1 MPQPWPPAPIPRG
14 PSTALNLADVAGT
27 ATLAHDP
34 RGPQAVLDDI
44 LAHTCAQSGF
54 AAFGRVYAGSY
65 FCDRFFLA
73 LDDAFFAEV
82 GRFARRHGMRATL
95 VLPIFG
101 QATWARGSA
110 RVEELLSP
118 GTDGAPCSFDE
129 VVVNDPAC
137 AERTGT
143 LLDRIGRMDAAT
155 ASRAHPRL
163 VLGRLMAKSARDPR
177 YENPHDVRPCPLDAR
192 QASVARAAWHPAL
205 MELDPF
211 APVIDASPLEDA
223 LPVAL
228 HLPHSA
234 MSTGHICEAAATAR
248 PAGRKFRP
256 GAPCRRECLCGIDV
270 YETGHF
276 ATGEAVYL
284 TRQGRTV
291 FFENPGCRVV
301 GAPVARVIWA
311 PDDFLCPLAPEG
323 VPTERVRIADA
334 EGGSAWEPF

>member
-1 MPQPWPPAPIPRG
+1 MPQPWSPAPAPRG
-14 PSTALNLADVAGT
+14 PSAALNLADVAGT

-34 RGPQAVLDDI
+34 QAVLDGI
-44 LAHTCAQSGF
+44 LARACAQSGF
-54 AAFGRVYAGSY
+54 AAFDRVYAGSY

-95 VLPIFG
+95 AIPIFG
-101 QATWARGSA
+101 QATWARGTA

-118 GTDGAPCSFDE
+118 GADDASCPFDE
-129 VVVNDPAC
+129 AVVNDPAC
-137 AERTGT
+137 AERTGA
-143 LLDRIGRMDAAT
+143 LLDRIGRAD
-155 ASRAHPRL
+155 ASRPRPRL

-177 YENPHDVRPCPLDAR
+177 YGDPRDVRPCPLDAR
-192 QASVARAAWHPAL
+192 QVSVARAAWHPAL
-205 MELDPF
+205 VELDPF
-211 APVIDASPLEDA
+211 APVIDAAPLEGA

-248 PAGRKFRP
+248 PAGHKFRP
-256 GAPCRRECLCGIDV
+256 GAPCRRECLHGVDV
-270 YETGHF
+270 YEAERF

-291 FFENPGCRVV
+291 FFENPGCRIV
-301 GAPVARVIWA
+301 GTPVARVVWT
-311 PDDFLCPLAPEG
+311 PDDFLCPLAPEDAS
-323 VPTERVRIADA
+323 TEQVRATDA
-334 EGGSAWEPF
+334 EGSSAWERF